1 MKLPKGSSSSLNM
14 YLGSIK
20 IMYDFNGFELDMT
33 DLITDYNRLLKRVS
47 MQPKVKQRLRNK
59 LAI

>member
-47 MQPKVKQRLRNK
+47 MQPTVKQRLRNK